1 MREDQQ
7 VQKKDNEETS
17 KIIIFPKINK
27 RVLDS
32 VGSTVQELEEKVISN
47 KIKFVDKTSLELV
60 EDLFFKLSMMG
71 FNLDDEIYERD
82 NVLVSEAVK
91 SVMLKSMGIHH
102 DLQIAAEE
110 LIELDDDEIEIDY
123 ILDLFAQ

>member
-71 FNLDDEIYERD
+71 FNLDDDIYERD

-110 LIELDDDEIEIDY
+110 LIDIEEDEIEED
-123 ILDLFAQ
+123 D

>member
-17 KIIIFPKINK
+17 KIIVFPKINK

-32 VGSTVQELEEKVISN
+32 TGSTVQELEEKVISN

-60 EDLFFKLSMMG
+60 QDLFFKLSMMG
-71 FNLDDEIYERD
+71 FNLDDDIYERD

-110 LIELDDDEIEIDY
+110 LIELDDEEIEED
-123 ILDLFAQ
+123 D

>member
-17 KIIIFPKINK
+17 KIIVFPKINK

-32 VGSTVQELEEKVISN
+32 TGSTVQELEEKVISN

-60 EDLFFKLSMMG
+60 QDLFFKLSMMG

-102 DLQIAAEE
+102 DLQIAAEQ
-110 LIELDDDEIEIDY
+110 LIELDDDEIEED
-123 ILDLFAQ
+123 D

>member
-110 LIELDDDEIEIDY
+110 LIDIEEDEIEED
-123 ILDLFAQ
+123 D

>member
-1 MREDQQ
+1 MREDKQ
-7 VQKKDNEETS
+7 VQKKDDEDSANV
-17 KIIIFPKINK
+17 IAFPKPNK
-27 RVLDS
+27 RVFGAID
-32 VGSTVQELEEKVISN
+32 TIQELEEKVILN

-60 EDLFFKLSMMG
+60 EDLFFKLTMMG
-71 FNLDDEIYERD
+71 FALDDDKYERD

-110 LIELDDDEIEIDY
+110 LIDIEEDEIEED
-123 ILDLFAQ
+123 D

>member
-17 KIIIFPKINK
+17 KIIVFPKINK

-32 VGSTVQELEEKVISN
+32 TGSTVQELEQKVISN
-47 KIKFVDKTSLELV
+47 KIKFVEKTSLELV

-71 FNLDDEIYERD
+71 FDLDDEKYERD
-82 NVLVSEAVK
+82 NILVSESVK

-102 DLQIAAEE
+102 DLQIAAEQ
-110 LIELDDDEIEIDY
+110 LIEIDDDEIEYD
-123 ILDLFAQ
+123 

>member
-1 MREDQQ
+1 MREDKQ

-17 KIIIFPKINK
+17 KIIVFPKINK

-32 VGSTVQELEEKVISN
+32 TGSTVQELEEKVISN

-102 DLQIAAEE
+102 DLQIAAEQ
-110 LIELDDDEIEIDY
+110 LIELDDDEIEED
-123 ILDLFAQ
+123 D

>member
-17 KIIIFPKINK
+17 KIIVFPKINK

-32 VGSTVQELEEKVISN
+32 TGSTVQELEEKVISN

-102 DLQIAAEE
+102 DLQIAAEQ
-110 LIELDDDEIEIDY
+110 LIELDDDEIEED
-123 ILDLFAQ
+123 D

>member
-1 MREDQQ
+1 MREDKQ
-7 VQKKDNEETS
+7 VHKKDNEEPS
-17 KIIIFPKINK
+17 KIIVFPKINK

-32 VGSTVQELEEKVISN
+32 IGTIEQLEEKVIAN

-60 EDLFFKLSMMG
+60 EDLFFKLTMMG

-110 LIELDDDEIEIDY
+110 LIELDDDDEIEID
-123 ILDLFAQ
+123 

>member
-17 KIIIFPKINK
+17 KIIVFPKINK

-32 VGSTVQELEEKVISN
+32 TGSTVQELEEKVISN

-60 EDLFFKLSMMG
+60 QDLFFKLSMMG

-110 LIELDDDEIEIDY
+110 LIELDDEEIEED
-123 ILDLFAQ
+123 D

>member
-17 KIIIFPKINK
+17 KIIVFPKINK

-32 VGSTVQELEEKVISN
+32 TGSTVQELEQKVISN

-102 DLQIAAEE
+102 DLQIAAEQ
-110 LIELDDDEIEIDY
+110 LIELDDDEIEED
-123 ILDLFAQ
+123 D

>member
-71 FNLDDEIYERD
+71 FALDDDKYERD

-110 LIELDDDEIEIDY
+110 LIELDDDEIEID
-123 ILDLFAQ
+123 

>member
-47 KIKFVDKTSLELV
+47 KIKKTMIQFIIYVLTLV
-60 EDLFFKLSMMG
+60 NGKNG
-71 FNLDDEIYERD
+71 FPMTLTT
-82 NVLVSEAVK
+82 
-91 SVMLKSMGIHH
+91 
-102 DLQIAAEE
+102 
-110 LIELDDDEIEIDY
+110 
-123 ILDLFAQ
+123 

>member
-71 FNLDDEIYERD
+71 FNLDDDIYERD

-110 LIELDDDEIEIDY
+110 LIELDDDEIEED
-123 ILDLFAQ
+123 D

>member
-1 MREDQQ
+1 MREDKQ

-17 KIIIFPKINK
+17 KIIVFPKINK

-32 VGSTVQELEEKVISN
+32 TGSTVQELEQKVISN

-102 DLQIAAEE
+102 DLQIAAEQ
-110 LIELDDDEIEIDY
+110 LIELDDDEIEED
-123 ILDLFAQ
+123 D

>member
-17 KIIIFPKINK
+17 KIIVFPKINK
-27 RVLDS
+27 RVLDDI
-32 VGSTVQELEEKVISN
+32 GTIEQLEEKVISN

-102 DLQIAAEE
+102 DLQIAAEQ
-110 LIELDDDEIEIDY
+110 LIELDDDEIEED
-123 ILDLFAQ
+123 D

>member
-1 MREDQQ
+1 MREDKQ
-7 VQKKDNEETS
+7 VQKKDDEDSANV
-17 KIIIFPKINK
+17 IAFPKPNK
-27 RVLDS
+27 RVFGAID
-32 VGSTVQELEEKVISN
+32 TIQELEKKVISN

-60 EDLFFKLSMMG
+60 EDLFFKLTMMG

-110 LIELDDDEIEIDY
+110 LIELDDDDEIEID
-123 ILDLFAQ
+123 

>member
-17 KIIIFPKINK
+17 KIIVFPKINK

-32 VGSTVQELEEKVISN
+32 TGSTVQELEEKVISN

-110 LIELDDDEIEIDY
+110 LIELDDDEIEED
-123 ILDLFAQ
+123 D

>member
-17 KIIIFPKINK
+17 KIIVFPKINK

-32 VGSTVQELEEKVISN
+32 IGTIEQLEEKVIAN

-71 FNLDDEIYERD
+71 FALDDDKYERD
-82 NVLVSEAVK
+82 NALVSEAVK

-102 DLQIAAEE
+102 DLQTAAEE
-110 LIELDDDEIEIDY
+110 LIDIEEDEIEED
-123 ILDLFAQ
+123 D

>member
-7 VQKKDNEETS
+7 VQKKDNEEPS
-17 KIIIFPKINK
+17 KIIVFPKINK

-32 VGSTVQELEEKVISN
+32 SGHGTGFCTGTIEQLEEKVISN

-102 DLQIAAEE
+102 DLQIAAEQ
-110 LIELDDDEIEIDY
+110 LIELDDDEIEED
-123 ILDLFAQ
+123 D

>member
-17 KIIIFPKINK
+17 KIIVFPKINK

-32 VGSTVQELEEKVISN
+32 TGSTVQELEEKVISN

-60 EDLFFKLSMMG
+60 QDLFFKLSMMG

-110 LIELDDDEIEIDY
+110 LIELDDDEIEED
-123 ILDLFAQ
+123 D